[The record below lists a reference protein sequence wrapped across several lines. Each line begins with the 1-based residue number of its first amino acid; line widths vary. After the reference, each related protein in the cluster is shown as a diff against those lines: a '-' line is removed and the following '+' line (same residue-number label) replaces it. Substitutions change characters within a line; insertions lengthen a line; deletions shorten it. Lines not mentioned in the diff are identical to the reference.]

1 MAKEE
6 GKDLAVDTEEE
17 VVDTEEGKD
26 LVVDTEEE
34 EVVDTEE
41 EEVVDTEEEEEV
53 DTAVVEVQFGDKTS
67 SSQIYILHHS
77 TFYFLNLCRRISR

>member
-34 EVVDTEE
+34 VDTA
-41 EEVVDTEEEEEV
+41 VVEV
-53 DTAVVEVQFGDKTS
+53 DTAVVEVDTAVEVQFGDKTS
-67 SSQIYILHHS
+67 SSQI
-77 TFYFLNLCRRISR
+77 